1 MFISLLEPSQV
12 TRNTGPAMTW
22 SMHSINWLRL
32 GQTSRAQQNF
42 DRNFLYI
49 EPDFQVKIAKFRQVK
64 LVYFLRCVLLQV
76 WSEVVGGGGTVN
88 FLTGAGG
95 FLQNVV
101 FGYFGFELTASSLS
115 FNPQLP
121 QGVTAL
127 TAVNVDYLGNS
138 FDFTFDENLT
148 RVYI

>member
-1 MFISLLEPSQV
+1 M
-12 TRNTGPAMTW
+12 
-22 SMHSINWLRL
+22 
-32 GQTSRAQQNF
+32 
-42 DRNFLYI
+42 
-49 EPDFQVKIAKFRQVK
+49 
-64 LVYFLRCVLLQV
+64 
-76 WSEVVGGGGTVN
+76 VGGGGTVN

-138 FDFTFDENLT
+138 FDFTFDENDVTVTVKET
-148 RVYI
+148 RNSSQVLHVCVANTDKKLSVDTPLKFKRASGDIKSSRLQC